1 MYTANTLLN
10 YFNTRQ
16 FSLSRIFLVKS
27 VDGEPWQNVFSLTG
41 LIVQNYH
48 AGFWTKK
55 LTNEYLTKKFIIG
68 TGHVQTL

>member
-41 LIVQNYH
+41 LLVQNYH
-48 AGFWTKK
+48 AGLLLAQAMFK
-55 LTNEYLTKKFIIG
+55 LHKHLLRKGIIQK
-68 TGHVQTL
+68 VS